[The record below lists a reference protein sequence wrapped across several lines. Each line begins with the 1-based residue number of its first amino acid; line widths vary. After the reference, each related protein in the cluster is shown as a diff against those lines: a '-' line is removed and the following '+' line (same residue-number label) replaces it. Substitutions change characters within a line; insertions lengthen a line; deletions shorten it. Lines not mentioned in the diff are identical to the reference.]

1 MEQKTF
7 LKIASIIF
15 GIVAIGHLL
24 RVASSWSLVIENFAV
39 PMWASYLA
47 VILIGYMG
55 YQGCKLAKAN
65 K

>member
-1 MEQKTF
+1 MEQKIF
-7 LKIASIIF
+7 LKVASVIF
-15 GIVAIGHLL
+15 GIVAIVHLL

-39 PMWASYLA
+39 PMWVSYLA
-47 VILIGYMG
+47 VILIGYMS